1 MTGSIMLTDRLDDAP
16 GSPRFTYA
24 SPELNGLGRGI
35 VRLLEFATGQPR
47 IRRLYEDHAKLARP
61 PEWFWQDA
69 IEALELDVWLDR
81 NPSDIV
87 PPAGPLVVIANHPF
101 GVLDGI
107 ILCWLVSQARADF
120 QVMTH
125 RVLHQAPE
133 VRARILPVDF
143 SGTDAALENNLESR
157 RRARALLES
166 GGALLVFPGG
176 GVARADSA
184 FGRAVDLPWGTL
196 TAKLAL
202 AVGAPVLPV
211 FFHGRNSR
219 AFHIASAI
227 HQLLRYGML
236 FHEVRNKMG
245 RRIDVSLGEV
255 IPAGRI
261 KAIGDLRAAT
271 EYLRATTHALGA
283 AGPEPGSNRL

>member
-1 MTGSIMLTDRLDDAP
+1 MTGTISLSDTIDDAP
-16 GSPRFTYA
+16 SSPRFTYA

-61 PEWFWQDA
+61 HELFWQDA
-69 IEALELDVWLDR
+69 INALELDVRPDR
-81 NPSDIV
+81 DIREII
-87 PPAGPLVVIANHPF
+87 PASGPLIVIANHPF

-107 ILCWLVSQARADF
+107 ILCWLVSQARPDF

-133 VRARILPVDF
+133 VRSRILPVDF
-143 SGTDAALENNLESR
+143 SGTEAALQNNLNSR
-157 RRARALLES
+157 RRARELLDN

-202 AVGAPVLPV
+202 ATEAPVLPV
-211 FFHGRNSR
+211 YFHGRNSR
-219 AFHIASAI
+219 LFHIASAI
-227 HQLLRYGML
+227 HQVLRYGML

-245 RRIDVSLGEV
+245 RRIDVSVGDAIAPERLRE
-255 IPAGRI
+255 
-261 KAIGDLRAAT
+261 IGDLRAVT
-271 EYLRATTHALGA
+271 DFLRTTTHALAGA
-283 AGPEPGSNRL
+283 GSLKS

>member
-1 MTGSIMLTDRLDDAP
+1 MTGTISLSDTLDDAP
-16 GSPRFTYA
+16 SSPRFTYA

-35 VRLLEFATGQPR
+35 VRLLEFVTGQPR

-61 PEWFWQDA
+61 HELFWQDA
-69 IEALELDVWLDR
+69 IDALELDVRPDR
-81 NPSDIV
+81 DIREIV
-87 PPAGPLVVIANHPF
+87 PASGPLVVIANHPF

-107 ILCWLVSQARADF
+107 ILCWLVAQARPDF

-133 VRARILPVDF
+133 VRSRILPVDF
-143 SGTDAALENNLESR
+143 SGTEAALQNNLNSR
-157 RRARALLES
+157 RRARELLDN

-202 AVGAPVLPV
+202 ATDAPVLPV
-211 FFHGRNSR
+211 YFHGHNSR
-219 AFHIASAI
+219 LFHIASAV
-227 HQLLRYGML
+227 HQVLRYGML

-245 RRIDVSLGEV
+245 RRIDVSMGDV
-255 IPAGRI
+255 IPPHRLQE
-261 KAIGDLRAAT
+261 IGDLRAVT
-271 EYLRATTHALGA
+271 DFLRTTTHALARAEGVK
-283 AGPEPGSNRL
+283 S

>member
-1 MTGSIMLTDRLDDAP
+1 MTGTISLSDTIDDAP
-16 GSPRFTYA
+16 SSPRFTYA

-47 IRRLYEDHAKLARP
+47 IRRLYEEHAKLARP
-61 PEWFWQDA
+61 PELFWQDA
-69 IEALELDVWLDR
+69 IDALELDVRADR
-81 NPSDIV
+81 DPRAIV
-87 PPAGPLVVIANHPF
+87 PASGPLVVIANHPF

-107 ILCWLVSQARADF
+107 ILCWLVSQARPDF

-133 VRARILPVDF
+133 VRSRILPVDF
-143 SGTDAALENNLESR
+143 SGTEAALQNNLNSR
-157 RRARALLES
+157 RRARELLDN

-202 AVGAPVLPV
+202 ATDAPVLPV
-211 FFHGRNSR
+211 YFHGRNSR
-219 AFHIASAI
+219 LFHIASAV
-227 HQLLRYGML
+227 HQVLRYGML

-245 RRIDVSLGEV
+245 RRIDVSMGDV
-255 IPAGRI
+255 IPPERLQ
-261 KAIGDLRAAT
+261 KIGDLRAAT
-271 EYLRATTHALGA
+271 DFLRTATHALARA
-283 AGPEPGSNRL
+283 AGH

>member
-1 MTGSIMLTDRLDDAP
+1 MTGTVSFSDTIDDAP
-16 GSPRFTYA
+16 SSPRFTYA

-61 PEWFWQDA
+61 HELFWQDA
-69 IEALELDVWLDR
+69 INALELDVRPDR
-81 NPSDIV
+81 DPREII
-87 PPAGPLVVIANHPF
+87 PASGPLVVIANHPF

-107 ILCWLVSQARADF
+107 ILCWLVSQARSDF

-133 VRARILPVDF
+133 VRSRILPVDF
-143 SGTDAALENNLESR
+143 SGTEAALQNNLNSR
-157 RRARALLES
+157 RRARELLDN

-202 AVGAPVLPV
+202 AANAPVLPV

-219 AFHIASAI
+219 LFHIASAI
-227 HQLLRYGML
+227 HQVLRYGML

-245 RRIDVSLGEV
+245 RRIDVSLGDMIFCE
-255 IPAGRI
+255 RLRE
-261 KAIGDLRAAT
+261 IGDLRAAT
-271 EYLRATTHALGA
+271 DFLRTTTHAL
-283 AGPEPGSNRL
+283 AGSR

>member
-1 MTGSIMLTDRLDDAP
+1 
-16 GSPRFTYA
+16 
-24 SPELNGLGRGI
+24 
-35 VRLLEFATGQPR
+35 
-47 IRRLYEDHAKLARP
+47 
-61 PEWFWQDA
+61 
-69 IEALELDVWLDR
+69 
-81 NPSDIV
+81 
-87 PPAGPLVVIANHPF
+87 
-101 GVLDGI
+101 
-107 ILCWLVSQARADF
+107 
-120 QVMTH
+120 MTH

-143 SGTDAALENNLESR
+143 SGTEAALANNLESR
-157 RRARALLES
+157 RRARQLLES

-176 GVARADSA
+176 GVARADGA

-202 AVGAPVLPV
+202 AAEAPVLPV

-227 HQLLRYGML
+227 HQVLRYGML

-245 RRIDVSLGEV
+245 RRIDVSLGDV

-261 KAIGDLRAAT
+261 KAIGGLRAAT
-271 EYLRATTHALGA
+271 EFLRAATHALGA
-283 AGPEPGSNRL
+283 AGPDQA

>member
-1 MTGSIMLTDRLDDAP
+1 MTGTVSFSDTIDNAP
-16 GSPRFTYA
+16 AAPRFTYA
-24 SPELNGLGRGI
+24 SPELNGVGRGI
-35 VRLLEFATGQPR
+35 VRLLEYATGQPR

-61 PEWFWQDA
+61 HELFWQDA
-69 IEALELDVWLDR
+69 IDALELDVRPDR
-81 NPSDIV
+81 DARDII
-87 PPAGPLVVIANHPF
+87 PASGPLVVIANHPF

-107 ILCWLVSQARADF
+107 ILCWLVSQARSDF

-133 VRARILPVDF
+133 VRQRILPVDF
-143 SGTDAALENNLESR
+143 SGTEAALQNNLDSR
-157 RRARALLES
+157 RRARELLEN

-184 FGRAVDLPWGTL
+184 FGNAVDLPWGTL

-202 AVGAPVLPV
+202 AADAPVLPV

-219 AFHIASAI
+219 LFHIASAI
-227 HQLLRYGML
+227 HQVLRYGML

-245 RRIDVSLGEV
+245 RRIDVSMGDL
-255 IPAGRI
+255 IPCKRLRE
-261 KAIGDLRAAT
+261 IGDLRAAT
-271 EYLRATTHALGA
+271 DFLRTTTHALA
-283 AGPEPGSNRL
+283 RAL

>member
-1 MTGSIMLTDRLDDAP
+1 MTGTISLSDTIDDAP
-16 GSPRFTYA
+16 SSPRFTYA
-24 SPELNGLGRGI
+24 SPELNGFCRGI

-61 PEWFWQDA
+61 HELFWQDA
-69 IEALELDVWLDR
+69 IDALELDVRPDR
-81 NPSDIV
+81 DPRAIV
-87 PPAGPLVVIANHPF
+87 PASGPLVVIANHPF
-101 GVLDGI
+101 GVLDGV

-133 VRARILPVDF
+133 VRSRILPVDF
-143 SGTDAALENNLESR
+143 SGTDAALQNNLNSR
-157 RRARALLES
+157 RRARELLDN

-176 GVARADSA
+176 GVARAEGA
-184 FGRAVDLPWGTL
+184 FGNAVDLPWGTL

-202 AVGAPVLPV
+202 AADAPVLPV

-219 AFHIASAI
+219 LFHIASAI
-227 HQLLRYGML
+227 HQVLRYGML

-245 RRIDVSLGEV
+245 GRIDVSVGDV
-255 IPAGRI
+255 IAPERLRE
-261 KAIGDLRAAT
+261 IGDLRAAT
-271 EYLRATTHALGA
+271 DFLRTTTHALASGA
-283 AGPEPGSNRL
+283 ANAR